1 MEVNKS
7 IKEGAE
13 TLKNE
18 FLQKVQM
25 SPIIAAVKDLSKLD
39 SAIESPCEI
48 IFLLTGDIFDLEK
61 SVKKVKDKDKK
72 VFIHVD
78 LIDGFSRN
86 VTALKYIYKVIKPDG
101 IISTKATL
109 IKAAKDM
116 NMFAIQRFFIIDSL
130 SLNNAI
136 ESMKNIHPDA
146 VEILPGIMGKIITQL
161 YESTRKNIIA
171 GGLISDKQ
179 DVIQA
184 LKAGAIG
191 VSTTEEKIWYL

>member
-1 MEVNKS
+1 
-7 IKEGAE
+7 
-13 TLKNE
+13 
-18 FLQKVQM
+18 M

-86 VTALKYIYKVIKPDG
+86 VTALKYIHKVIKPDG
-101 IISTKATL
+101 IISTKTTL

-116 NMFAIQRFFIIDSL
+116 NMLAIQRFFIIDSL

-146 VEILPGIMGKIITQL
+146 VEILPGIMGKITTQL
-161 YESTRKNIIA
+161 YENTRKNIIA